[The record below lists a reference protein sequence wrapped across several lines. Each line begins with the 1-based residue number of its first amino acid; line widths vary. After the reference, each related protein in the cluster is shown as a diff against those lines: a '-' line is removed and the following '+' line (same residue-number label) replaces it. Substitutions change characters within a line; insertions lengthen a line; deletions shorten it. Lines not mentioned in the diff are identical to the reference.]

1 MQVRCT
7 EGIAS
12 HSGTESCVGIREG
25 IHEALTGEH
34 MGQPLSRVK
43 PSFRVPTHWTLWKAT
58 PAGALLRAPAR
69 PGAVE
74 DPGACGRSL
83 YGNRESLDLAG
94 GALPVRAGKA
104 RSRSR

>member
-1 MQVRCT
+1 VQVRCT

-12 HSGTESCVGIREG
+12 HSGTESCVGIREA

-43 PSFRVPTHWTLWKAT
+43 PSSRVPTHWTLWKAT
-58 PAGALLRAPAR
+58 RAGALLRAPAG

-74 DPGACGRSL
+74 EPGACGRSL
-83 YGNRESLDLAG
+83 HGNRESLDLAG
-94 GALPVRAGKA
+94 RIAPVRTGKA
-104 RSRSR
+104 RSQSR

>member
-12 HSGTESCVGIREG
+12 HSGTESCAVIREDSG
-25 IHEALTGEH
+25 EALTGEH

-43 PSFRVPTHWTLWKAT
+43 PSFRVSTHWTLWKAT
-58 PAGALLRAPAR
+58 RTGALLRAPVR

-74 DPGACGRSL
+74 DPGTCGRSL
-83 YGNRESLDLAG
+83 HGNRESLGLAG
-94 GALPVRAGKA
+94 GVWPVRAGKA

>member
-1 MQVRCT
+1 VQGRRT

-25 IHEALTGEH
+25 IGDALAGDH
-34 MGQPLSRVK
+34 MGQLLSRVK
-43 PSFRVPTHWTLWKAT
+43 PSSREPTHWTLWKAT
-58 PAGALLRAPAR
+58 RAGALLRAPVR

-83 YGNRESLDLAG
+83 HGNRESLDFAG
-94 GALPVRAGKA
+94 GVLPVRAGKA

>member
-1 MQVRCT
+1 VQVRCT

-12 HSGTESCVGIREG
+12 HSGTESCVDMRERIG
-25 IHEALTGEH
+25 EALTGEY

-58 PAGALLRAPAR
+58 RGGALLRAPAR

-74 DPGACGRSL
+74 DPGACRRSL
-83 YGNRESLDLAG
+83 YGNRESWDLAG
-94 GALPVRAGKA
+94 GVLPVRAGKA
-104 RSRSR
+104 RSQSR